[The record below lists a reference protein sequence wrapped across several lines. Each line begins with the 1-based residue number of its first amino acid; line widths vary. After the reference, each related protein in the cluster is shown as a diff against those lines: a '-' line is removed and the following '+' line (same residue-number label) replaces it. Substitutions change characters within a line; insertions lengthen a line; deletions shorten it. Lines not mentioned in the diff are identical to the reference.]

1 VIFATIS
8 ITSALVACSSNN
20 SGTVLA
26 PGQTDTTAAI
36 AAVRGYT
43 DSTLSGT
50 VTFRQEGDSVK
61 VTSNLSG
68 LNSGTAYDL
77 QIRQTGSCLAPGGS
91 GGDFP
96 AGTTRGNT
104 ADSLSGRI
112 RVGSNGGMDSATFR
126 TSVLSLNSSENASI
140 IGRSVVLQ
148 ANVGAIPVL
157 GDTAWVDVACGIIT
171 AGNVAD
177 TSRTATGTGTDST
190 TGTPGTPGTGTDPG
204 TTGVFPGNG

>member
-20 SGTVLA
+20 SSTVLA

-36 AAVRGYT
+36 AAVRGYS
-43 DSTLSGT
+43 DSTLQGT
-50 VTFRQEGDSVK
+50 VMFRQAGDSVK

-68 LNSGTAYDL
+68 LKSGTAYDL
-77 QIRQTGSCLAPGGS
+77 QIRQTGSCLAPGGT

-96 AGTTRGNT
+96 AGTARGNT
-104 ADSLSGRI
+104 PDSLSGRI
-112 RVGSNGGMDSATFR
+112 RVGTGGMDSATFR
-126 TSVLSLNSSENASI
+126 TSVLSLNSSESASI

-148 ANVGAIPVL
+148 ANTGAIPVL

-177 TSRTATGTGTDST
+177 TSRTGTGTDTTKGT
-190 TGTPGTPGTGTDPG
+190 TGMPGTGTNPG
-204 TTGVFPGNG
+204 TTGVLPGNG

>member
-1 VIFATIS
+1 MKMPMHSSTRKSVIFATVS
-8 ITSALVACSSNN
+8 ITAALVACSSNN

-26 PGQTDTTAAI
+26 PGQADTTAAI
-36 AAVRGYT
+36 AALRGYT
-43 DSTLSGT
+43 DTTVRGT
-50 VTFRQEGDSVK
+50 VMFRQAGDSVK

-68 LNSGTAYDL
+68 LKAGTAYDL
-77 QIRQTGSCLAPGGS
+77 QIRQTGSCLAPGGT

-104 ADSLSGRI
+104 PDSLSGRI
-112 RVGSNGGMDSATFR
+112 RVGTGGMDSATFR
-126 TSVLSLNSSENASI
+126 TSVLSLNSSETASI

-148 ANVGAIPVL
+148 ANTGAIPVL

-177 TSRTATGTGTDST
+177 TSRTSMGTGADTAK
-190 TGTPGTPGTGTDPG
+190 GTPGTGTYP
-204 TTGVFPGNG
+204 